1 MRIIEVFNL
10 KKSNVGIALCSPG
23 VFILFQIEP
32 SLDFEGYS
40 TKYIVVPIH
49 PFMAEEKNPIQQS
62 EDTFVNPIDADKIT
76 ETPSILPYAHHR
88 GSIMIEPV
96 DRGKVK
102 GRAMAAMYEQTDL
115 HLDQIRQ
122 QIELLARQAQAIQ
135 DRVAISEKIY
145 MAEMGFEPIIGKN
158 YYLYL
163 RNNGKYVLSL
173 VSPQEWGKQSP
184 YEFVAAVKLLAD
196 HTWEVMD
203 NKEAGK

>member
-1 MRIIEVFNL
+1 M
-10 KKSNVGIALCSPG
+10 S
-23 VFILFQIEP
+23 
-32 SLDFEGYS
+32 
-40 TKYIVVPIH
+40 
-49 PFMAEEKNPIQQS
+49 EEKNQTKQS
-62 EDTFVNPIDADKIT
+62 EDYFVNPIDADKVT
-76 ETPSILPYAHHR
+76 EIPSVLPYAHHR
-88 GSIMIEPV
+88 GSMIIAPL

-173 VSPQEWGKQSP
+173 VSPREWGKQSP

-203 NKEAGK
+203 K